1 MKSFKDYIDKNK
13 FVLEKALQIDNKK
26 WNEEL
31 GIDDILKNEDLE
43 IELEKNKTYLVIY
56 EGDPIVTKI
65 LLEKAID
72 VSANMIFILDDYYLA
87 TNTIFLGIANK
98 LLEENNL
105 TNLFKIYNNIK
116 EDKIFENTKEVDTTI
131 FIGDKEDFAYIEAH
145 VKSDLIKIEY
155 I

>member
-13 FVLEKALQIDNKK
+13 FALEKALQIDNKK

-105 TNLFKIYNNIK
+105 KNLFKIYNNIK
-116 EDKIFENTKEVDTTI
+116 EDKMFENTKEVDTTI
-131 FIGDKEDFAYIEAH
+131 FIGGKDDFAYIEAH
-145 VKSDLIKIEY
+145 VKGDLIKIEY